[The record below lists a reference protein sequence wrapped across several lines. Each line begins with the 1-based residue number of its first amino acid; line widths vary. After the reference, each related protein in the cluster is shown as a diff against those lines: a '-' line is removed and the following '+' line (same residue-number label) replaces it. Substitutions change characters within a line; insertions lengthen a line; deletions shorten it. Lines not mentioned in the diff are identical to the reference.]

1 MELGCGVGLTGLVT
15 LHCCRPKSYTF
26 TDSNEK
32 VLNKVKENL
41 QINGFYPLTPEQHQD
56 GPEAC
61 FEERRR
67 VSEDFRSSFVSQ
79 NVEDC
84 RTCSQMKTGVS
95 GEPCSALV
103 SQLDWERCTIEEIDS
118 PEVILASGKQVFVKN
133 VKVLVFSFDS
143 KPIVDGFCR

>member
-1 MELGCGVGLTGLVT
+1 LELGCGVGLTGLVT

-41 QINGFYPLTPEQHQD
+41 QINGFYPLTPEQRQD

-67 VSEDFRSSFVSQ
+67 VSEDFRSSFGSQ
-79 NVEDC
+79 NVDEC
-84 RTCSQMKTGVS
+84 RTCSQTKTGVS
-95 GEPCSALV
+95 GELCNASV
-103 SQLDWERCTIEEIDS
+103 SQLDWERCTTEEIDS